1 MRRSPGKLGADRGV
15 PQRTAIHTLILSMH
29 IADDGPRASLAILR
43 SRPRP
48 ARTPGLRYAETMLG
62 AELSSAV
69 LPRANPRRAGL
80 LAAWDDDAALDR
92 FLAEDPL
99 ARRLAGGW
107 RVRLQPLRV
116 SGAWTGLP
124 ELPKDE
130 LPVDPEEP
138 VAVLTLGR
146 LRLNHVVRFLRANAP
161 AAGQAVA
168 DPALLAGTAFARPPG
183 LVATFSL
190 WRSASAMRA
199 YAYGRS
205 GNGHLAAIG
214 AQRARSFHHE
224 SAFIRLRPHGAEGS
238 WDGREPLAELA
249 STPGA

>member
-1 MRRSPGKLGADRGV
+1 V
-15 PQRTAIHTLILSMH
+15 ILSMH
-29 IADDGPRASLAILR
+29 IADIGARASLGVLR
-43 SRPRP
+43 ARPLP
-48 ARTPGLRYAETMLG
+48 ASAPGLRYAETMLG
-62 AELSSAV
+62 AELSAAV
-69 LPRANPRRAGL
+69 LPRPKPARAGL

-107 RVRLQPLRV
+107 HVRLQPLRV
-116 SGAWTGLP
+116 SGAWSGLSELP
-124 ELPKDE
+124 EDGLA
-130 LPVDPEEP
+130 VDPQEP

-146 LRLNHVVRFLRANAP
+146 LRLSQTVRFLRANAP

-190 WRSASAMRA
+190 WRSASMMRD

-205 GNGHLAAIG
+205 GAAHLGVIG

-224 SAFIRLRPHGAEGS
+224 SAFIRLRPRGAHGS
-238 WDGREPLAELA
+238 WDGREPLGEQAPA
-249 STPGA
+249 PGS